1 MEYREM
7 KYLKYAA
14 SLIIIFFILHCT
26 DANDNSITYNGR
38 VEADIISLSAQVGG
52 TLDMVNIEEGDVVKK
67 DQLLMKINTDK
78 IELQIKSQ
86 QAQIIELQAN
96 LAANTAQVKQV
107 DAQLKLAQ
115 QTLDKTKTLV
125 IEGAATEQ
133 QQDELESKVDVL
145 RAQKEALLTNK
156 KMLQAKEQQLN
167 AAIEMTQISLSD
179 ASITSPIDG
188 VILNR
193 FLDKG
198 ELVAPGRALVELADL
213 SKMKITIYVSTEQ
226 LSRIKIGDKVKVR
239 VDGVDEL
246 LEGMIYWIASE
257 SEFTPKTIL
266 TEETRTTLV
275 YAVKVTVA
283 NPDGVLKIG
292 MPVDVIY

>member
-1 MEYREM
+1 M

>member
-1 MEYREM
+1 MEYRKM
-7 KYLKYAA
+7 NQLKYLILFIA
-14 SLIIIFFILHCT
+14 SIFIISCHNGND
-26 DANDNSITYNGR
+26 DAIIYNGR

-52 TLDMVNIEEGDVVKK
+52 TLDTVNIEEGDVVIK

-78 IELQIKSQ
+78 IELQLKSQ

-96 LAANTAQVKQV
+96 LAANAAQIKQV

-115 QTLDKTKTLV
+115 QTLDKTKKLV
-125 IEGAATEQ
+125 NEGAATEQ

-145 RAQKEALLTNK
+145 QAQKEALLTNK

-167 AAIEMTQISLSD
+167 AAIEITKISLSD
-179 ASITSPIDG
+179 ARIISPIDG
-188 VILNR
+188 IVLNR
-193 FLDKG
+193 FLDKN
-198 ELVAPGRALVELADL
+198 ELVAPGRTLLELADL
-213 SKMKITIYVSTEQ
+213 SNMKITIYVSMEE
-226 LSRIKIGDKVKVR
+226 LSHVKIGDKVNIKVNGM
-239 VDGVDEL
+239 DSM
-246 LEGMIYWIASE
+246 LEGIVYWIASE

-275 YAVKVTVA
+275 YAVKISVT
-283 NPDGVLKIG
+283 NQDGILKIG